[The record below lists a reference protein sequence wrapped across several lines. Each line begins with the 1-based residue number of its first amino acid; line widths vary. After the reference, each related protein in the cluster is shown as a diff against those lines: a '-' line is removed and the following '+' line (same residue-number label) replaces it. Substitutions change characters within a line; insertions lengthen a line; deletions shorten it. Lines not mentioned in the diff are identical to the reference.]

1 MPRTEPDIPPTATV
15 QKMDRPPHSDRPT
28 VMQLKAD
35 IDSGATG
42 DKVGV
47 FDPGL
52 SPLGTDDEAAGTPP
66 KPHAVAM
73 ARSFETFGRW
83 IGDGRPKGYV
93 HRKRDPALE
102 GFLGLIVVLAV
113 VFAVGVAW
121 VR

>member
-1 MPRTEPDIPPTATV
+1 MPRTEPDIPPTATIEPV
-15 QKMDRPPHSDRPT
+15 DRPPDSERPN

-52 SPLGTDDEAAGTPP
+52 SPLGTDEEAAGTPP
-66 KPHAVAM
+66 KPHEVAM
-73 ARSFETFGRW
+73 ARRFETFGRW
-83 IGDGRPKGYV
+83 IGGGRPKGYV

-102 GFLGLIVVLAV
+102 GFLALIAVLAV
-113 VFAVGVAW
+113 IFTVGMAW

>member
-1 MPRTEPDIPPTATV
+1 MQRSLPDVPPTHTIAP
-15 QKMDRPPHSDRPT
+15 MEPPPDSDRPN
-28 VMQLKAD
+28 VMQLKGD

-42 DKVGV
+42 DKIGV

-66 KPHAVAM
+66 KPEQVAA
-73 ARSFETFGRW
+73 ARRFETFGRW
-83 IGDGRPKGYV
+83 VRGGRPKGYV

-102 GFLGLIVVLAV
+102 GFLGLIAVLAV
-113 VFAVGVAW
+113 VLSVGVAW